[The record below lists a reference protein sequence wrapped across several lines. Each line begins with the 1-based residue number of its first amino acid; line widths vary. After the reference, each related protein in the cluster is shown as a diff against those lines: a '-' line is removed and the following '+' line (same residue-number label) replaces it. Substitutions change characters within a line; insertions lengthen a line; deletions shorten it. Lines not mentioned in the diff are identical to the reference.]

1 MDAISLLV
9 GVMFGC
15 CVGGGAV
22 WFLFSQRL
30 SLMQQ
35 TKQDMENAFKAL
47 SADVLQSNNAT
58 FLDLAKTTLEKYQSE
73 AKSDLSNRQQA
84 IQHLVTPIRESLDKV
99 DQKIGLLEQERVG
112 AYHGLKA
119 QVQSLLEAQQALR
132 AETLNLS
139 NALKS
144 PVTRGR
150 WGEIQLKRV
159 VEMAGM
165 MKHCDFVE
173 QEVASS
179 ESGKQ
184 LRPDMVVKLPGQK
197 NIIVD
202 AKAPLKAYL
211 EAMETTDETARQ
223 QFLKDHARQ
232 VKVHIQS
239 LAQKSYWDQ
248 FQPSPEF
255 VVLFLPGENFFSAA
269 LEYDPGLI
277 ELGVEHRVILA
288 TPTTLISLLRSVAY
302 GWRQEAM
309 ADNVRE
315 VQKLGR
321 ELHGRVADLLG
332 HFSDVAKHLKNTVGS
347 FNKAVGTLETR
358 VLVSARRFEELKVDD
373 AKKSIGEA
381 PLVDLEPRPITAAMP
396 ALPEAD
402 F

>member
-1 MDAISLLV
+1 MDAMSLLV
-9 GVMFGC
+9 GLVCGC
-15 CVGGGAV
+15 CAGGGAV
-22 WFLFSQRL
+22 WFLLSQRMN
-30 SLMQQ
+30 LMQQ

-47 SADVLQSNNAT
+47 SADVLQRNNAT

-73 AKSDLSNRQQA
+73 AKSDLSSRQQA
-84 IQHLVTPIRESLDKV
+84 IQHLVTPIRESLEKV
-99 DQKIGLLEQERVG
+99 DQKIGLLEQERAG

-150 WGEIQLKRV
+150 WGEMQLKRV

-165 MKHCDFVE
+165 VKHCDFVE
-173 QEVASS
+173 QESASL
-179 ESGKQ
+179 EGKQ
-184 LRPDMVVKLPGQK
+184 LRPDMIVKLPGQK

-211 EAMETTDETARQ
+211 EAMETTDDNARVQ
-223 QFLKDHARQ
+223 CLKDHARQ

-248 FQPSPEF
+248 FQSSPEF

-269 LEYDPGLI
+269 LEFEPGLI

-315 VQKLGR
+315 VQKIGR

-332 HFSDVAKHLKNTVGS
+332 HFADVAKHLKNTVGS
-347 FNKAVGTLETR
+347 FNKAVGTLESR

-373 AKKSIGEA
+373 PKKQIGEA
-381 PLVDLEPRPITAAMP
+381 PLVDLEPRPITAAVP
-396 ALPEAD
+396 ELPEGD